1 MDPSIPCFS
10 QMALLDGDPRAS
22 SRRPPHHPRPPPKR
36 RRDLKSKHEKAF
48 KIRVLVLL
56 FVFFALYVGMEV
68 TYGGFIL
75 TYAVRGPPKMD
86 KVNEAG

>member
-1 MDPSIPCFS
+1 
-10 QMALLDGDPRAS
+10 MALLDGEPYPKPKNRTQ
-22 SRRPPHHPRPPPKR
+22 KR
-36 RRDLKSKHEKAF
+36 RREHKSKHEKAF

-86 KVNEAG
+86 KVNHF